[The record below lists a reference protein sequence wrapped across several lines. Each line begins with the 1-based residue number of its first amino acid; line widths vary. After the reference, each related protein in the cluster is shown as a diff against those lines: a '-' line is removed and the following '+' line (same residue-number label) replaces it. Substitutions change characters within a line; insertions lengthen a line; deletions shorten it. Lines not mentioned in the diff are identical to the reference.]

1 MYKVIESF
9 ADAQDYNHVYHVG
22 DEYPREGFLVSD
34 ARIEELASKKNR
46 LRTPLIKLVEEK
58 KKEVKK
64 EEVKSK
70 KKAEDKDE

>member
-46 LRTPLIKLVEEK
+46 LRTPLIKLMEE

-64 EEVKSK
+64 EEAKPK
-70 KKAEDKDE
+70 KKAEENK